1 MEWNQE
7 LFVAFMLAMTGG
19 VLFIQLQL
27 HQITK
32 KLKVED
38 DRRNAGEEEP
48 GDGFPDAEDDA

>member
-1 MEWNQE
+1 MEWNQG

-38 DRRNAGEEEP
+38 DRRNAGKEEKWT
-48 GDGFPDAEDDA
+48 